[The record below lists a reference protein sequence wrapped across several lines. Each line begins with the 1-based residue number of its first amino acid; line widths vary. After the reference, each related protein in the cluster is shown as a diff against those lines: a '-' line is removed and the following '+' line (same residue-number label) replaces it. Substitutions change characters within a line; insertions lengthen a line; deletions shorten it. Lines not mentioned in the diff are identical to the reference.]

1 MKIGSNSHCLL
12 DNCKMI
18 DGKSS
23 GVSTSQIKKERF
35 FDKIA
40 IINLYG
46 KFCTIMDTVLSVCL
60 NQQLQKDDLVAQCVS
75 KVIDF
80 AAHSQ
85 LFPGLYEHNFHDFT
99 FCLSNCILL
108 IIYTIAVRV
117 TKL

>member
-1 MKIGSNSHCLL
+1 
-12 DNCKMI
+12 MI

-46 KFCTIMDTVLSVCL
+46 KFCTKMDTVLSACL
-60 NQQLQKDDLVAQCVS
+60 NQQLQMDDLVAQCVS
-75 KVIDF
+75 KVIDV

-99 FCLSNCILL
+99 FLPFKLHFCIYNLHFSSQGNKTM
-108 IIYTIAVRV
+108 IKSHAI
-117 TKL
+117 